1 MTGYWSTIANEVM
14 PDDPEV
20 LLEAAVDPECVIVSS
35 GPSKKW
41 AIDPALDVDQQ
52 LKANFP
58 RCAFV
63 GAEAEAEKRLM
74 LVNQVYAAE
83 LWNAANKT
91 EAKKIWKSIHADLM
105 ASDEFGTSDRKL
117 AVTMCENVFSVLT
130 LSYAARSRPVF
141 RKINI
146 NIRVLYH
153 AFLASMKRLRTYNLV
168 CVCVWHVELFVGGV
182 RRAMC

>member
-74 LVNQVYAAE
+74 LVKQVYAAE

-117 AVTMCENVFSVLT
+117 AVTMYILQ
-130 LSYAARSRPVF
+130 LSRKPIPQRSAWR
-141 RKINI
+141 
-146 NIRVLYH
+146 
-153 AFLASMKRLRTYNLV
+153 
-168 CVCVWHVELFVGGV
+168 
-182 RRAMC
+182 